1 MDLVKVKFLKGG
13 KPYGRAYT
21 YETPVKVEVGN
32 LVQVNED
39 SVAEVVETGVP
50 IEEIE
55 NFRDKLKSIVGIAKE
70 VEVTIP
76 EEGKE

>member
-1 MDLVKVKFLKGG
+1 MDLVKVKFLKNG

-32 LVQVNED
+32 LVQVNEN
-39 SVAEVVETGVP
+39 SVAEVTQVGVS

-70 VEVTIP
+70 VEVAIP
-76 EEGKE
+76 EE